1 MTGYRLDLTLSNQ
14 EVEAGR
20 GWGMWIR
27 EVGSPFI
34 LPVSQVIRLGAG
46 AFAGVVVVVVLLG
59 VLVAFV
65 IRLGVV
71 VVVLASAAALSNM
84 SPRTVFLK
92 LS

>member
-1 MTGYRLDLTLSNQ
+1 
-14 EVEAGR
+14 
-20 GWGMWIR
+20 MWIR

-46 AFAGVVVVVVLLG
+46 AFAGVVVVVVVLLG
-59 VLVAFV
+59 VLVAVV

-84 SPRTVFLK
+84 SPSTVFLK